1 MTDAIAIVG
10 GDAAGMSAASF
21 IARSGEDAKVTV
33 FERSGVNSYAA
44 CGLPYHVSRDIHDPS
59 TLLVREP
66 SYFTSKGIDLRLCHE
81 VVDLDTTAHAVTVL
95 DRVSST
101 SYTHHY
107 DKLLLA
113 TGASAIVPPVAGG
126 HAANVFS
133 IRHYDD
139 SIALVQYIEQHKP
152 GRGTVIGASYLGLEM
167 AEALRAHGLEITL
180 AEGADH
186 VLPAMDSDMTGLV
199 HSELVD
205 QGTDIRLGE
214 PVVELE
220 QGEDGSV
227 CAVRTASARWECDL
241 VVLGL
246 GARPN
251 IELASKGGVDIDVTG
266 AIGTTDTMMTNVDG
280 VWAAGDCV
288 SSSHRV
294 TGATVWIPLGPAANK
309 QGRVAG
315 SSMIGGSA
323 RFGGVV
329 GTSLVKV
336 FDLHVGRT
344 GLTETEARRLGM
356 RVASTRITADDIAHY
371 YPGSTKTTVKIVADA
386 TTSRLLGAQ
395 IVGRA
400 GVPGRTNVV
409 ATALQAGMS
418 VGDLADVDLGY
429 APPFAPVWDPLLVAA
444 NRLGP
449 MTRKAQP

>member
-1 MTDAIAIVG
+1 MTEAIAIVG

-21 IARSGEDAKVTV
+21 IARSGKDAKVTV

-95 DRVSST
+95 NRLSST
-101 SYTHHY
+101 SYTHQY

-113 TGASAIVPPVAGG
+113 MGASAIVPPVAGG
-126 HAANVFS
+126 DAANVFS

-152 GRGTVIGASYLGLEM
+152 GRCTVIGASYLGLEM
-167 AEALRAHGLEITL
+167 TEALRAHGLEITL

-186 VLPAMDSDMTGLV
+186 VLPAMDSDMTEIV
-199 HSELVD
+199 HTELVD
-205 QGTDIRLGE
+205 QGTEIKLGE
-214 PVVELE
+214 PVVDLE
-220 QGEDGSV
+220 QGEDGLV

-251 IELASKGGVDIDVTG
+251 IELARKGGVDIDLTG

-288 SSSHRV
+288 SSTHRV

-344 GLTETEARRLGM
+344 GVTETEARRLGM

-371 YPGSTKTTVKIVADA
+371 YPGSSTTTVKIVADA

-400 GVPGRTNVV
+400 GVPGRTNVI
-409 ATALQAGMS
+409 ATALQAGMT
-418 VGDLADVDLGY
+418 VGDLADLDLGY

-444 NRLGP
+444 NRLGS
-449 MTRKAQP
+449 MTRNGTP